1 MSSRLSVLLGALPLL
16 AWASLAQ
23 AGDGA
28 RMFEGA
34 PFYAQY
40 IVDYWR
46 QPALAVS
53 ANPSLQAPG
62 RTVEKTHTG
71 GGPTQGPGVV
81 ELRAKL
87 ARLQG
92 ELLRHPLLRDPRGFS
107 MTVSGS
113 MGPVRGGPMP
123 VPATGGVGVGA
134 YPLNLDDSATRRG
147 ADGRYHTP
155 GEASFLEVR
164 ANELDDLDGRQPVG
178 RWNDIALVNRGDGYM
193 LVLNNSGRPL
203 FLANPPYGYK
213 LNPQLLDPSRSA
225 GEIQFLTARVSS
237 QWRGVPQKQMDP
249 AGTIGR
255 MIGVLFLTDWK
266 ALLREIEP
274 SAR

>member
-1 MSSRLSVLLGALPLL
+1 MSRRLPLLWVLPLL
-16 AWASLAQ
+16 AWASLAP

-46 QPALAVS
+46 QPPMTVS
-53 ANPSLQAPG
+53 ADPSRQAPG
-62 RTVEKTHTG
+62 RMVTKTHTG

-92 ELLRHPLLRDPRGFS
+92 ELLRHPLLRDPHGFS

-123 VPATGGVGVGA
+123 VPATGGVGLG
-134 YPLNLDDSATRRG
+134 SSSCG
-147 ADGRYHTP
+147 
-155 GEASFLEVR
+155 
-164 ANELDDLDGRQPVG
+164 
-178 RWNDIALVNRGDGYM
+178 
-193 LVLNNSGRPL
+193 
-203 FLANPPYGYK
+203 
-213 LNPQLLDPSRSA
+213 
-225 GEIQFLTARVSS
+225 LT
-237 QWRGVPQKQMDP
+237 
-249 AGTIGR
+249 
-255 MIGVLFLTDWK
+255 L
-266 ALLREIEP
+266 
-274 SAR
+274 

>member
-1 MSSRLSVLLGALPLL
+1 MTRSGFSRLLLLPLL
-16 AWASLAQ
+16 ACASLVQ
-23 AGDGA
+23 AGEGA

-46 QPALAVS
+46 QAREPES
-53 ANPSLQAPG
+53 ADPSRSAPG
-62 RTVEKTHTG
+62 WTTDQIHTG
-71 GGPTQGPGVV
+71 GGPTSGPGVQ

-87 ARLQG
+87 GRLQG

-107 MTVSGS
+107 MTTSGS

-123 VPATGGVGVGA
+123 VPATGGIGVGA
-134 YPLNLDDSATRRG
+134 YPLNLSDTATRRR

-155 GEASFLEVR
+155 GEATFLEVR
-164 ANELDDLDGRQPVG
+164 ANELDDLRHRQPVG
-178 RWNDIALVNRGDGYM
+178 RWNDIALVGRGDGYM

-203 FLANPPYGYK
+203 YLADPPYGYR
-213 LNPQLLDPSRSA
+213 LNPKLLDSSRPA
-225 GEIQFLTARVSS
+225 GEIQFLTARVTGE
-237 QWRGVPQKQMDP
+237 WRGVPQKRMDP
-249 AGTIGR
+249 GGTVGR

-266 ALLREIEP
+266 KLLKEIEP
-274 SAR
+274 SSR